1 MSLHDF
7 FSSYGSFLSGLLGA
21 MIVVAG
27 AILHIRQRQA
37 EIATKVELCTQDRA
51 LQRDRIIRLEK
62 SAVDQKREIIAY
74 VDNVSKHVHDDM
86 RQLKNDISARADR
99 SDKLLF
105 DQLASINSAIA
116 ELRALLV
123 QAVANRRH
131 TDEG

>member
-7 FSSYGSFLSGLLGA
+7 FSSYGSFLSGVIGA
-21 MIVVAG
+21 LIVVIG
-27 AILHIRQRQA
+27 GILAMRQKQA

-51 LQRDRIIRLEK
+51 LQRERIVRLEK
-62 SAVDQKREIIAY
+62 NTADQKREIIAY

-105 DQLASINSAIA
+105 DQLTGINSAIT
-116 ELRALLV
+116 ELRALLL